1 MLVFDHCA
9 DTPLRAAAYEWSGGV
24 TEYWRVPEL
33 DEAALTAALAAFL
46 ANSDAGDDPYLAAKR
61 ALPVSTAELARAY
74 AKIRGAVSAGQ
85 RLLDWGCRHAALSAL
100 ARAEFGERVELH
112 GCDVC
117 DAREYAAFHER
128 CGLHYVRLA
137 HPWRLDYPDA
147 HFDGVLAGGTL
158 EHVPNDGASLTEL
171 WRVLKPGGAL
181 LITHLPN
188 RGSWTEFVSR
198 RRFPAQAHHRRY
210 ALHAFRRRLLHYGF
224 EVVAGGHH
232 QLAPSSL
239 PAAWRKPWLER
250 ALALAQPM
258 NAFEN
263 VWPLRRFSATLW
275 CVARKREGF

>member
-1 MLVFDHCA
+1 MAED
-9 DTPLRAAAYEWSGGV
+9 
-24 TEYWRVPEL
+24 WRVPEIDQAAL
-33 DEAALTAALAAFL
+33 AAALTAFL
-46 ANSDAGDDPYLAAKR
+46 ASADATGDPYLAAKR
-61 ALPVSTAELARAY
+61 ALRTSTAELVRAY
-74 AKIRGAVSAGQ
+74 DRVRGALRSDQ

-100 ARAEFGERVELH
+100 ARAEFGERIELH

-117 DAREYAAFHER
+117 DKRDYTTFHTR
-128 CGLHYVRLA
+128 CGLDYRRLA

-147 HFDGVLAGGTL
+147 YFDGVLAGGTL
-158 EHVPNDGASLTEL
+158 EHVPNDSASLTEL

-198 RRFPAQAHHRRY
+198 RLFPAQAHRRRY
-210 ALHAFRRRLLHYGF
+210 ALAGFRRAMLHYGF

-239 PAAWRKPWLER
+239 PSVWQKPWLER
-250 ALALAQPM
+250 VVRLAQPM
-258 NAFEN
+258 NALEN
-263 VWPLRRFSATLW
+263 VWPLRLFSATLW